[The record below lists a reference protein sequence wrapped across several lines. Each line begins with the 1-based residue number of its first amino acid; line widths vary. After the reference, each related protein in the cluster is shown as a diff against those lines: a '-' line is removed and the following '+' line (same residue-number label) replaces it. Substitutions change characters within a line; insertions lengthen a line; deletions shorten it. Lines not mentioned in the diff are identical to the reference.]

1 MIMNRIAIA
10 FFAAIIGVVLV
21 FTVPFLPWVKP
32 EISEKAKVITFKDG
46 KCVVE
51 TESTRI
57 INVDN
62 CDSKDAGEQVM
73 VKYRAE
79 TSAGEL
85 VP

>member
-1 MIMNRIAIA
+1 MTMNRVAIA
-10 FFAAIIGVVLV
+10 FLAAIIGIILV

-85 VP
+85 IP

>member
-1 MIMNRIAIA
+1 MKLGVGFA
-10 FFAAIIGVVLV
+10 FLAAIIGIVLV

-32 EISEKAKVITFKDG
+32 EVHERAKVITFNDG

-57 INVDN
+57 INIDN
-62 CDSKDAGEQVM
+62 CDSKKAGEQVN